1 MPIESTK
8 TTEFYIPSL
17 ALQRAWDNPVEAE
30 FHLVVLSERSK
41 SSNRGRL
48 LCATINSILVL
59 ANLYLIME
67 NLL

>member
-1 MPIESTK
+1 MPIESIK
-8 TTEFYIPSL
+8 YIPSL
-17 ALQRAWDNPVEAE
+17 ALQRAWDNTKLAE
-30 FHLVVLSERSK
+30 WSEVSI
-41 SSNRGRL
+41 SISNLGRI

>member
-1 MPIESTK
+1 MPIESTN
-8 TTEFYIPSL
+8 YLPSL
-17 ALQRAWDNPVEAE
+17 ALQRAWDNPKLAE
-30 FHLVVLSERSK
+30 WSEVSI
-41 SSNRGRL
+41 SISNRWRL

>member
-1 MPIESTK
+1 MPIESTN
-8 TTEFYIPSL
+8 YLPSL
-17 ALQRAWDNPVEAE
+17 ALQRAWDNPKLAE
-30 FHLVVLSERSK
+30 WSEVSI
-41 SSNRGRL
+41 SISNLGRI

>member
-1 MPIESTK
+1 MPIESTN
-8 TTEFYIPSL
+8 YLPSL
-17 ALQRAWDNPVEAE
+17 ASRRAWDNPKLAE
-30 FHLVVLSERSK
+30 WNELEVVIRTRTSTSK
-41 SSNRGRL
+41 RGRI

>member
-1 MPIESTK
+1 MPIESIN
-8 TTEFYIPSL
+8 YLPSL
-17 ALQRAWDNPVEAE
+17 ALQRAWDNPKLAE
-30 FHLVVLSERSK
+30 WSEVSI
-41 SSNRGRL
+41 SISISNRGRL

>member
-1 MPIESTK
+1 MPIESIN
-8 TTEFYIPSL
+8 YLPSL
-17 ALQRAWDNPVEAE
+17 ALQRAWDNPKLAE
-30 FHLVVLSERSK
+30 WSEV
-41 SSNRGRL
+41 SNRGRI